1 MPKPNHKQKL
11 LDAGLAAFIATAIMQ
26 PSVQEIV
33 LSGGVPKGSFYSHFE
48 STDALVQAHQ
58 GTVGRR

>member
-11 LDAGLAAFIATAIMQ
+11 LDAGLAPFIATAIMQ

-33 LSGGVPKGSFYSHFE
+33 LSGGVPKGSFRE
-48 STDALVQAHQ
+48 Q
-58 GTVGRR
+58 RRARPGGPPQ